1 MRDKKKSEDQSAE
14 KCYLKAGH
22 WTKGEE
28 PEKTK
33 KEKRNTTKI
42 WSCDKS
48 CKEKSKPETVQHYST
63 QGIKREMRPLKK
75 NKQND
80 A

>member
-1 MRDKKKSEDQSAE
+1 MSGLDSQGIIEYAKEISKLRDKKKKSEDQNAE

-33 KEKRNTTKI
+33 KEKGNTTKI
-42 WSCDKS
+42 
-48 CKEKSKPETVQHYST
+48 
-63 QGIKREMRPLKK
+63 
-75 NKQND
+75 
-80 A
+80 